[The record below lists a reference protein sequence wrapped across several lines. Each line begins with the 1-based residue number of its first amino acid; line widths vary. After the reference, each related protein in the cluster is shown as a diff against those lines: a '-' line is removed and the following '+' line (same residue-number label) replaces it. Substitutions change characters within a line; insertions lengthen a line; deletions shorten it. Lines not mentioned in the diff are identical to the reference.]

1 MKVGLEIH
9 REGRA
14 TLPAGG
20 LPAVVSGAAGMAN
33 HAGTEVDSVVTFREA
48 QVLGVRNRGY

>member
-1 MKVGLEIH
+1 MEVGLEIH